1 MSPPSPQE
9 HLGKTGSPALLADHH
24 IPDSRSDEPVGQEPA
39 RHGIKRSTMSD
50 ARLTKKQRKAVA
62 FRHGRRGADTT
73 QEVQAGRGGEEAR
86 ETRDKKKAVP
96 TGQAVQEPVVGNHPG
111 ATEQPRKGK
120 GKAKAASRYSLDP
133 DAGADASSVANLGVK
148 KSKKIKTNKNK
159 LPSNGDG
166 QSAPSDLVASS
177 SSSPANDAGAGAGKK
192 RKRNEV
198 ADAAAAP
205 AATGGRAAS
214 TRKRFDADG
223 NAEALEETKDAKQ
236 TDEKGEA
243 AANDQ
248 RRFIVFVGNMS
259 FKSTADDLGKH
270 FASHCGETPTVRL
283 LTKRADTSKRSALSK
298 SKQKSIAKGKAAD
311 PGAATSKGCAFVEF
325 ASHRAIQKALQY
337 HHTQFQGRSINVE
350 LTAGGG
356 GKGQDRK
363 ARIDKKNKELEE
375 ERRKLHDKYVKGKKG
390 EKQGPTAGAAALAP
404 AGPDQPQWG
413 PNATS
418 KTKAPSAGKT
428 KIPRWAASGA
438 NAIQLSS

>member
-1 MSPPSPQE
+1 
-9 HLGKTGSPALLADHH
+9 
-24 IPDSRSDEPVGQEPA
+24 
-39 RHGIKRSTMSD
+39 MSD
-50 ARLTKKQRKAVA
+50 TRLTKKQRKAVA

-73 QEVQAGRGGEEAR
+73 QEVQAGRGDEEAR

-96 TGQAVQEPVVGNHPG
+96 TGQAVQEPVVGDHPG

-166 QSAPSDLVASS
+166 QSAPSDPVASS
-177 SSSPANDAGAGAGKK
+177 SSSPANGAGAGAGKK

-198 ADAAAAP
+198 AAAAA

-223 NAEALEETKDAKQ
+223 NAEALEETEDLNQ

-243 AANDQ
+243 VANDQ

-283 LTKRADTSKRSALSK
+283 LTKRADASKRSALSK

-390 EKQGPTAGAAALAP
+390 EKQGSTAGAAALAP
-404 AGPDQPQWG
+404 AAPDKPQWG